1 MARAETRQYWEEQLS
16 EFWGSGFSIPEYCE
30 LKNLPR
36 ESSRRW
42 IRIFEKER
50 EKPSTQSPENEIELV
65 ELKSSRT
72 ESLRRVSGIS
82 LRVGE
87 VEVIL
92 EKDFDSQGLAEVLKV
107 LGTV

>member
-1 MARAETRQYWEEQLS
+1 MARAETRRYWEEELS
-16 EFWGSGFSIPEYCE
+16 EYWGSGFSIPEYCE

-50 EKPSTQSPENEIELV
+50 ENPSAQSPENEIELV

-72 ESLRRVSGIS
+72 DSTRRTSGIS

-92 EKDFDSQGLAEVLKV
+92 EKDFDSRSLSEVLKV
-107 LGTV
+107 LGMV